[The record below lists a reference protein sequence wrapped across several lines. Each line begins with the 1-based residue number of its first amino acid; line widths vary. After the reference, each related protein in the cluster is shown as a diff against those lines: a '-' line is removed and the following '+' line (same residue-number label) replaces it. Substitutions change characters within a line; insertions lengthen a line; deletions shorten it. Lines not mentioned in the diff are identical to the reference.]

1 MIPELRAQIE
11 RSSGDRESLRRV
23 QALLPA
29 DDGELDR
36 LIEEI
41 LAEGQT
47 NAFGFVVLAGL
58 AANRP
63 VDARHLAKST
73 SVLLQSARLATIA
86 FRMRGNVAQHLF
98 EALDAEPFEPDE
110 AAFILLL
117 IAVWSRECAHAD
129 FPRELF
135 PRTRELLRIPELDK
149 KAKEHLL
156 AIAVYTENAALMDLL
171 CRHHYP
177 ATALESERART
188 HELVQQLLVLKNKPF
203 LHDMPEKAGLRLS
216 YGDTMRRA
224 VPQTGRNEPCHCGS
238 GRKYKHCCLEK
249 DNERLRS
256 ATDIAGVTRQELLA
270 APEVYYTPERL
281 DVAHRFEV
289 LAIDPLR
296 LPPALIERYC
306 PSGMSRQRTPPRR
319 TATFGRSSTP
329 RDAKPAN
336 CVKNSNAAAKR

>member
-41 LAEGQT
+41 IAEGQT

-73 SVLLQSARLATIA
+73 SVLMQSGRLAAVA
-86 FRMRGNVAQHLF
+86 FRMRGNVAQHLL
-98 EALDAEPFEPDE
+98 EALDAEPFEPNDT
-110 AAFILLL
+110 AFILLL

-135 PRTRELLRIPELDK
+135 PRTRELLRRPELDK
-149 KAKEHLL
+149 EAKEHLL
-156 AIAVYTENAALMDLL
+156 AIAVYTEDSALMDLL
-171 CRHHYP
+171 CRHHYSV
-177 ATALESERART
+177 TAAESERARA
-188 HELVQQLLVLKNKPF
+188 HELVEQLLALKNKPF
-203 LHDMPEKAGLRLS
+203 LHDMPEKVGLQLS

-224 VPQTGRNEPCHCGS
+224 VPLDR
-238 GRKYKHCCLEK
+238 
-249 DNERLRS
+249 
-256 ATDIAGVTRQELLA
+256 
-270 APEVYYTPERL
+270 PERPGL
-281 DVAHRFEV
+281 
-289 LAIDPLR
+289 L
-296 LPPALIERYC
+296 
-306 PSGMSRQRTPPRR
+306 RQR
-319 TATFGRSSTP
+319 
-329 RDAKPAN
+329 
-336 CVKNSNAAAKR
+336 